1 MVTSFFRSKSPDYIY
16 CGKCHQLV
24 GQSSTVAP
32 HQVGYHGGPYN
43 QGNHPGG
50 QLLPP
55 PGNNSQPIVP
65 GSHNGLNQGYFFLS
79 GLRKLNL
86 IISMRNWFI
95 HYCQFSS

>member
-1 MVTSFFRSKSPDYIY
+1 MHATDQDISLQLRFFRSKSPDYIY

-55 PGNNSQPIVP
+55 PGNNSQPIAP
-65 GSHNGLNQGYFFLS
+65 GSHNGLHQGYFFYQDP
-79 GLRKLNL
+79 RNL
-86 IISMRNWFI
+86 I
-95 HYCQFSS
+95 